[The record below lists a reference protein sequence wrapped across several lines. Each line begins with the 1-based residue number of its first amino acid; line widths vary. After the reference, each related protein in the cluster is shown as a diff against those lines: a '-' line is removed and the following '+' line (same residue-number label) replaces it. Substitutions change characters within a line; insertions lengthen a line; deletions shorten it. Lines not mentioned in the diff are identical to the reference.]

1 MGPTY
6 IIPQGLVGHALA
18 GVMCVASAYCARCR
32 VEKWRIHTSDPELQY
47 NSVELSRNRV
57 ELSRNRV
64 ELSRNRVELS
74 STSRIE
80 SKCSRIESAKKKTTS
95 KNHAFRRFL
104 FGGGEWWAHTL
115 GLSGASPIRTGAH
128 IRAWL
133 CARRGS
139 EVPATKIAIFQII
152 FY

>member
-1 MGPTY
+1 M
-6 IIPQGLVGHALA
+6 GHALA

-80 SKCSRIESAKKKTTS
+80 SKCSRIESAKKKRPQKTM
-95 KNHAFRRFL
+95 L
-104 FGGGEWWAHTL
+104 FEGFSSVAGSGG
-115 GLSGASPIRTGAH
+115 PI
-128 IRAWL
+128 
-133 CARRGS
+133 
-139 EVPATKIAIFQII
+139 P
-152 FY
+152 